1 MKYIIKESRLND
13 IIKNYLSSELGNLKL
28 VEKKDYLDWYVNES
42 GYPLVIIK
50 KGAFRDI
57 LALRRDI
64 YETLKNMFGLTKTDD
79 IQRHLIDYFN
89 TKWGLRLDVVYT
101 YGQGNEDMLD

>member
-13 IIKNYLSSELGNLKL
+13 IIKNYLSSELGDLKL
-28 VEKKDYLDWYVNES
+28 VEKKDDLDWYVNES

-101 YGQGNEDMLD
+101 YGIGNEDMMD